1 MRRVLARSCIAA
13 LFNERA
19 KKKKFERMRVAVG
32 SPYGC
37 EHGDEVEPGASE
49 MPIGTPYSNPC
60 NPAILQGAHG
70 LGIEGISIHRHY
82 VALQYRAESLTHI
95 AVMTK
100 DAAAEDFLAGRP
112 WKFTELVPHALED
125 DWDVDESVDEINEER
140 AEVWGALDQL
150 AAAQGEGWSSGYL
163 AGYYAANDQKGQVE
177 QNA

>member
-1 MRRVLARSCIAA
+1 
-13 LFNERA
+13 
-19 KKKKFERMRVAVG
+19 
-32 SPYGC
+32 
-37 EHGDEVEPGASE
+37 

-150 AAAQGEGWSSGYL
+150 AAAQGEGSAVHGVSRKAMTSSDGATADAMPGRPGACIRL
-163 AGYYAANDQKGQVE
+163 VWEAILRMMRPACATRSPVTRVPANCMISIRRP
-177 QNA
+177 ARIAC